1 MTASLSDETR
11 LVRPS
16 WARLKRCDR
25 RGVWLFLVPE
35 RVFFPCPITVDILQ
49 RIETPLSLSALVQDL
64 AREYD
69 APEDLIRADVAG
81 LIGGF
86 VESGY
91 VRRLDS

>member
-1 MTASLSDETR
+1 MTAPFTNETR
-11 LVRPS
+11 FVRPP
-16 WARLKRCDR
+16 WTRLRRCER

-35 RVFFPCPITVDILQ
+35 RVFFPCPITVEILQ
-49 RIETPLSLSALVQDL
+49 RIESPQSLSVIARDL
-64 AREYD
+64 ARDYD
-69 APEDLIRADVAG
+69 APEDLIKADVAD

>member
-1 MTASLSDETR
+1 MTPQLSGETR
-11 LVRPS
+11 IVRPP
-16 WARLKRCDR
+16 WARLKQCDR

-49 RIETPLSLSALVQDL
+49 RIEQPQSLSAIARDI

-69 APEDLIRADVAG
+69 APEDVIQADIAE

-86 VESGY
+86 VESGF
-91 VRRLDS
+91 VQRLDG

>member
-1 MTASLSDETR
+1 MIAPFTDETR
-11 LVRPS
+11 FVRPP
-16 WARLKRCDR
+16 WARLKHCDR

-35 RVFFPCPITVDILQ
+35 RVFFPCPITVEILQ
-49 RIETPLSLSALVQDL
+49 RIEQPQSLSAIARDL

-69 APEDLIRADVAG
+69 APENVIKSDVAD

-86 VESGY
+86 VENGY